1 MRHPIHAHAKKKTAT
16 HDSKNIRS
24 FCGLIQ
30 KAWRYNATHLNV
42 LLLQDRRQVAP
53 GLQKELARWLAISF
67 CLETLDV
74 FRKICANA
82 VWEFQKAVQ

>member
-1 MRHPIHAHAKKKTAT
+1 
-16 HDSKNIRS
+16 
-24 FCGLIQ
+24 
-30 KAWRYNATHLNV
+30 V